1 MIQQSYYAA
10 NTNVLQ
16 TDRNPRAEFFT
27 QSSSGFQEHEYTSRL
42 LELLISELKRK
53 KGKNVRTEVPPN
65 EQIMTL
71 VNFWRESLTS
81 ARILHKL
88 KVKQQQNMAL
98 SRLNNSSSMN
108 TKLSDKEVYLLS
120 FLEGTDKQPLLSLA
134 MDSTTRNYGELA
146 TMSEDRLIQE
156 LSKYLGL
163 GARPS

>member
-1 MIQQSYYAA
+1 
-10 NTNVLQ
+10 
-16 TDRNPRAEFFT
+16 
-27 QSSSGFQEHEYTSRL
+27 
-42 LELLISELKRK
+42 
-53 KGKNVRTEVPPN
+53 
-65 EQIMTL
+65 
-71 VNFWRESLTS
+71 
-81 ARILHKL
+81 
-88 KVKQQQNMAL
+88 MAL